1 MANLGEHDLYEYGMM
16 AAWLTHDSCIISI
29 CLMCDWCVINTWLRG
44 FAVCLCSLH
53 YFGGQYRGP
62 GPQDGIWPRTSV
74 GTGPELKHVKQIERQ
89 GGGRN
94 MKIINMKCDSAIT
107 YINSICFHMLST
119 FHSVF
124 LSTMVWRILVFS
136 FKMNTPD
143 HLSSPSVCDG
153 VTGQISPLPTHMEY
167 ALTLGNC
174 SDPC

>member
-1 MANLGEHDLYEYGMM
+1 
-16 AAWLTHDSCIISI
+16 
-29 CLMCDWCVINTWLRG
+29 
-44 FAVCLCSLH
+44 
-53 YFGGQYRGP
+53 
-62 GPQDGIWPRTSV
+62 
-74 GTGPELKHVKQIERQ
+74 
-89 GGGRN
+89 

-167 ALTLGNC
+167 ALTLDNC